1 MQDRV
6 PVNPGRVLV
15 SPEDG
20 SAAYYATLIRADNPT
35 QEGTPLNKATFLRD
49 ETAELL
55 GLESDDPTVD
65 EALSKIGVAIKVIT
79 TEEIRAICV

>member
-1 MQDRV
+1 MKDRV
-6 PVNPGRVLV
+6 PVNPGRVLIT
-15 SPEDG
+15 PEDETA
-20 SAAYYATLIRADNPT
+20 SYFATITRADNPI
-35 QEGTPLNKATFLRD
+35 QEGTPLNKATFLKD

>member
-20 SAAYYATLIRADNPT
+20 SAAYYATLTRADNPT
-35 QEGTPLNKATFLRD
+35 QEGTPLNKATFLSD

-55 GLESDDPTVD
+55 GLDSEDPTVN
-65 EALSKIGVAIKVIT
+65 EALAKLGVTIT
-79 TEEIRAICV
+79 IEEIRAICT